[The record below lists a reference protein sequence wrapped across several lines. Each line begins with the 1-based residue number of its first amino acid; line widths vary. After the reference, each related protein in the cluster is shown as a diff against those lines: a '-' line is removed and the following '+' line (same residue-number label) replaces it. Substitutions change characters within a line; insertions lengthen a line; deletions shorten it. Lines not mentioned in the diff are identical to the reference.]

1 MWRVQR
7 LASGG
12 CLILSLSGQLGEEH
26 LTELKRV
33 LSTNDEYED
42 VVLDLK
48 SLKIVDQS
56 TVSFLAQCEA
66 RGTRLRNCSGYIR
79 EWINRETDDVL
90 KNEF

>member
-1 MWRVQR
+1 
-7 LASGG
+7 
-12 CLILSLSGQLGEEH
+12 LILSLSGQLGKEH
-26 LTELKRV
+26 LTELERV
-33 LSTNDEYED
+33 LSTNDEFED

-66 RGTRLRNCSGYIR
+66 RGTRLQNCSGYIR
-79 EWINRETDDVL
+79 EWINRETDDAL

>member
-12 CLILSLSGQLGEEH
+12 CLILTLSGQLGEEH

-33 LSTNDEYED
+33 ISTNDEYED

-56 TVSFLAQCEA
+56 TVSFLAECEA
-66 RGTRLRNCSGYIR
+66 RGTRLQNCSGYIR